1 MSDGVEGPR
10 YLVAFGPQRVPHCFT
25 DVLILGGGL
34 AGLRAALAVD
44 PRLSVTVI
52 TKDDLRGSSSLW
64 AQGGIA
70 GVVDPE
76 DRFDN
81 HVADTLVAGVAS
93 ATKTWSNRWFM
104 KPRIG
109 SVN

>member
-1 MSDGVEGPR
+1 MFEGPR
-10 YLVAFGPQRVPHCFT
+10 YLVAFGPKRVPHCFT

-44 PRLSVTVI
+44 PRLSVTVV
-52 TKDDLRGSSSLW
+52 TKNDLLSSSSQW

-81 HVADTLVAGVAS
+81 HVADTAAC
-93 ATKTWSNRWFM
+93 ATATWSIRSCA
-104 KPRIG
+104 RHQAA
-109 SVN
+109 SRS